1 MAFDRPGSKP
11 IVLSMRM
18 AVRLLFC
25 LAISW
30 SLALAVMPARASAP
44 QVKAG
49 CCAQMAK
56 DAAAN
61 DCGQHAPKSNDEKQ
75 CCSMCA
81 FCVALLS
88 ATTPFVYSPSG
99 KESFPEVSAGAHVR
113 SDRPAVPPP
122 RRLAV

>member
-1 MAFDRPGSKP
+1 MGFDWAGPKP
-11 IVLSMRM
+11 IVSPMRI
-18 AVRLLFC
+18 AARLLFC

-30 SLALAVMPARASAP
+30 SLALAAMPARAAAR
-44 QVKAG
+44 QLKAG
-49 CCAQMAK
+49 CCAKMAK

-81 FCVALLS
+81 FCVALLP

-99 KESFPEVSAGAHVR
+99 KESFPEVSAGEHVR
-113 SDRPAVPPP
+113 SDRPPVPPP
-122 RRLAV
+122 RV

>member
-1 MAFDRPGSKP
+1 MAFDRAGSEP
-11 IVLSMRM
+11 IVLPMRI
-18 AVRLLFC
+18 AARLLFC

-30 SLALAVMPARASAP
+30 SLALAAMPARAAAP

-49 CCAQMAK
+49 CCAKMAK

-61 DCGQHAPKSNDEKQ
+61 DCGQHAPKSDDKQ

-88 ATTPFVYSPSG
+88 ATTPFIYSPSG
-99 KESFPEVSAGAHVR
+99 KESFPELSAGAHVR
-113 SDRPAVPPP
+113 PDRPPVPPP
-122 RRLAV
+122 RV